1 MIRWPWRLNE
11 PPAHERNHLAKA
23 ERHIW
28 AVKKHIYDQE
38 RLIERL
44 ADEGQSTD
52 DAFAQ
57 LNLLTQ
63 SLRQFERDRLLIEQ
77 LGKGK

>member
-1 MIRWPWRLNE
+1 VE
-11 PPAHERNHLAKA
+11 
-23 ERHIW
+23 
-28 AVKKHIYDQE
+28 KHIYDQE

-52 DAFAQ
+52 DAFAL

-63 SLRQFERDRLLIEQ
+63 SLRQFERDRLLVLEQ

>member
-1 MIRWPWRLNE
+1 MSRLLANAIAQANREIR
-11 PPAHERNHLAKA
+11 
-23 ERHIW
+23 
-28 AVKKHIYDQE
+28 AVKRYIYDQE

-52 DAFAQ
+52 DAFML

-63 SLRQFERDRLLIEQ
+63 SLRQFECYRLLVLEQ

>member
-1 MIRWPWRLNE
+1 MSRL
-11 PPAHERNHLAKA
+11 LAN
-23 ERHIW
+23 
-28 AVKKHIYDQE
+28 AVTLPKPHIYDQE

-44 ADEGQSTD
+44 ADEGQSND
-52 DAFAQ
+52 DAFVL

-63 SLRQFERDRLLIEQ
+63 SLRQFERHRLLVLEQ